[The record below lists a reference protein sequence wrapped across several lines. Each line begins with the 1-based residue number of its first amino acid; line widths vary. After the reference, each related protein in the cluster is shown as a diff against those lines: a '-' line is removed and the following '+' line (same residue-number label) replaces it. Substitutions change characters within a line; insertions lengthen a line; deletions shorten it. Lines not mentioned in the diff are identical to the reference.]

1 MTDLDDIRRQLRN
14 LRVYAVLCTLVT
26 AALLLMGAKSGER
39 ADRFSTLRAERIEI
53 VDADGKVRML
63 LTGPQKMPG
72 PGGPHDY
79 RPNARKFVAPAI
91 IFYDE
96 TEHEYGG
103 LVPRAK
109 TGDTSM
115 TAMVFDYGKTEAGGF
130 FTQQKDDGSGF
141 AGLIINDPSP
151 PAMSQAEAMNMNWNR
166 IRISNPGK
174 NAEIVLSDT
183 KGKGRILLRVTN
195 DDQAYL
201 EILDAD
207 GKAVFRAPPAAP

>member
-1 MTDLDDIRRQLRN
+1 MNELDDIRRQVRN
-14 LRVYAVLCTLVT
+14 LRTYSIVCTLAV
-26 AALLLMGAKSGER
+26 AALLLMGAKGPDPV
-39 ADRFSTLRAERIEI
+39 DRFSTLRAERIEI

-63 LTGPQKMPG
+63 MTGPQKMPG

-109 TGDTSM
+109 SGDAGL
-115 TAMVFDYGKTEAGGF
+115 TAMVFDYDKTEAGGF
-130 FTQQKDDGSGF
+130 YTQQKTDGTGF
-141 AGLIINDPSP
+141 AGLIINDPP
-151 PAMSQAEAMNMNWNR
+151 PAAMSQSDAIKKDWNR
-166 IRISNPGK
+166 IRISNPEK

-195 DDQAYL
+195 DDRAYL
-201 EILDAD
+201 EILDAN
-207 GKAVFRAPPAAP
+207 GKSVFRAPQGQ

>member
-1 MTDLDDIRRQLRN
+1 MKELDDIRRQLRN
-14 LRVYAVLCTLVT
+14 LWAYAMLCTLLIAT
-26 AALLLMGAKSGER
+26 LLLMGAKEPER
-39 ADRFSTLRAERIEI
+39 AERFATVRAERIEI
-53 VDADGKVRML
+53 VDAGGKVRML

-72 PGGPHDY
+72 PAGPHDY

-115 TAMVFDYGKTEAGGF
+115 TAMVFDYRKSEAGGF
-130 FTQQKDDGSGF
+130 FTQQKEDGSGF

-151 PAMSQAEAMNMNWNR
+151 AHMSQSEAMDKNWNR

-183 KGKGRILLRVTN
+183 KGNGRIVLRVTN
-195 DDQAYL
+195 DDRASL
-201 EILDAD
+201 EILDAA
-207 GKAVFRAPPAAP
+207 GKVVFRAPEGS

>member
-1 MTDLDDIRRQLRN
+1 MNELDEIRRQVRN
-14 LRVYAVLCTLVT
+14 LRTYSIVCTLAVAT
-26 AALLLMGAKSGER
+26 VLLMGAKEPDRIER
-39 ADRFSTLRAERIEI
+39 VSTLRAERIEI
-53 VDADGKVRML
+53 VDTDGKVRML

-109 TGDTSM
+109 SGDASL
-115 TAMVFDYGKTEAGGF
+115 TAMVFDYSKTEAGGF
-130 FTQQKDDGSGF
+130 FTQQKADGTGF

-151 PAMSQAEAMNMNWNR
+151 AAMSQSEAMKRDWNR
-166 IRISNPGK
+166 IRISNPEK

-183 KGKGRILLRVTN
+183 KGNGRILLRVTN
-195 DDQAYL
+195 DDRAYL

-207 GKAVFRAPPAAP
+207 GKVVFRAPQAQ